1 MAWVSIMSILIGF
14 TVGSQSY
21 FDAWLLPTIPGKP
34 SKIIPI
40 AYDNDKNG
48 ETWLQYDD
56 GEANYVLVGLDDA
69 DTLCVYFEPPEPCS
83 VLAMEICAM
92 NYYGSANNAV
102 LMFIALTDTDLTLD
116 DWNEY
121 HSGDPI
127 PGPSPILQFVAG
139 PITSKPLSSE
149 EWTWDTLW
157 IPQGNVPDVGTN
169 PFVAGWIKP
178 LNDSSPNPRITPE
191 MDPPWH
197 SIIHRY
203 EPFNGGAPGWYASW
217 HQFWIRALVRIYE
230 LPAVN
235 VWIPDTSGMSG
246 DTVLIPILTEDL
258 TGLDVY
264 SVGTEITFDTSVIVA
279 CDVINSGCITE
290 DWGPPTYNIVGG
302 NVTIGMAGISPL
314 EGSGPLVYI
323 KFYVVGSPGATTT
336 LHFHE
341 FIFNEGTP
349 SANTIDGSFNI
360 SVGIEENI
368 TPSVYAIELNSSNPF
383 KGRTVIKYQLPEQT
397 WVTIKVYNLEGRLV
411 ATLVNDMHEAG
422 YYALTWYGCDD
433 KGALLPTGVYFCVMQ
448 TSNWYALRK
457 MIIIR

>member
-264 SVGTEITFDTSVIVA
+264 SVGTEITF
-279 CDVINSGCITE
+279 
-290 DWGPPTYNIVGG
+290 
-302 NVTIGMAGISPL
+302 
-314 EGSGPLVYI
+314 
-323 KFYVVGSPGATTT
+323 
-336 LHFHE
+336 
-341 FIFNEGTP
+341 
-349 SANTIDGSFNI
+349 
-360 SVGIEENI
+360 
-368 TPSVYAIELNSSNPF
+368 
-383 KGRTVIKYQLPEQT
+383 
-397 WVTIKVYNLEGRLV
+397 
-411 ATLVNDMHEAG
+411 
-422 YYALTWYGCDD
+422 
-433 KGALLPTGVYFCVMQ
+433 
-448 TSNWYALRK
+448 
-457 MIIIR
+457 